1 MQISISDLSEQAIR
15 KIVEEFILREGT
27 DYGQGDF
34 SLEAKV
40 TQVMRQLHKGD
51 ALLVYDERTESVD
64 IISKNKAKFEK

>member
-27 DYGQGDF
+27 DYGDGEF

-40 TQVMRQLHKGD
+40 SQVMHQLAKGD
-51 ALLVYDERTESVD
+51 ALLVYDEKTESVD
-64 IISKNKAKFEK
+64 IVPQGKAKL